1 MKKGDN
7 IMKKTTW
14 KKRDSEFKT
23 FLEREEFLFKDF
35 SGVRT
40 RSISYKIKNLDK
52 AADTIRYFI
61 KNNFKIRAVC
71 DYDVDGMTS
80 AAELELGFKDLRAID
95 FETYLPKRFS
105 DGYGIS
111 SSIIDK
117 FLPKLNPDEEAL
129 LITADNGIAAID
141 ALSYAKELGWT
152 IIILDHHLPVT
163 DDKGNLNLPPA
174 DIIIDPHAIKGSA
187 NFDDYC
193 GAGLIFKLFQSMK
206 EISEST
212 MKKITSLAMIGT
224 ICDCVNLIRP
234 IGGSFSYDNYLIVKE
249 GLDTVLQNDGRTTG
263 LYCLLRSLGYDYNIS
278 TDAIGFTVGPTMNA
292 ASRLNDDGATDVKN
306 LIVKDDN
313 KFSEAEAIVTELI
326 ATNDLRK
333 SLTLS
338 ATETIDKT
346 LTEEEKEQYPLVYVT
361 DKEDIGQGLLGLVAN
376 KIVENYNT
384 IGIVFTPV
392 GNLYKGSSRIPENA
406 ESANIKLLLDG
417 CKDLL
422 VSYGGHKPAAGLCIK
437 KENLKT
443 FIERIQ
449 ELAGDKPDELF
460 CEYYDYEITPQEAD
474 EILAVMEKYA
484 PFGEGHKT
492 PVVKVSDY
500 HVDKTQILGKES
512 KVCKLIGKNEPAAI
526 NFTGYGVEAIDNEIK
541 TNILNVYG
549 KVTANEWKGN
559 KITQVVFSHIEDS
572 V

>member
-1 MKKGDN
+1 M
-7 IMKKTTW
+7 
-14 KKRDSEFKT
+14 
-23 FLEREEFLFKDF
+23 
-35 SGVRT
+35 
-40 RSISYKIKNLDK
+40 
-52 AADTIRYFI
+52 
-61 KNNFKIRAVC
+61 
-71 DYDVDGMTS
+71 
-80 AAELELGFKDLRAID
+80 
-95 FETYLPKRFS
+95 
-105 DGYGIS
+105 
-111 SSIIDK
+111 
-117 FLPKLNPDEEAL
+117 
-129 LITADNGIAAID
+129 
-141 ALSYAKELGWT
+141 
-152 IIILDHHLPVT
+152 
-163 DDKGNLNLPPA
+163 
-174 DIIIDPHAIKGSA
+174 
-187 NFDDYC
+187 
-193 GAGLIFKLFQSMK
+193 
-206 EISEST
+206 
-212 MKKITSLAMIGT
+212 
-224 ICDCVNLIRP
+224 
-234 IGGSFSYDNYLIVKE
+234 
-249 GLDTVLQNDGRTTG
+249 QNDGRTTG

-338 ATETIDKT
+338 VTETIDKT

-512 KVCKLIGKNEPAAI
+512 KVCKLIGKNETTAI
-526 NFTGYGVEAIDNEIK
+526 NFTGYGVEAIDNKIK